1 MRTILLC
8 ILIVFLFPC
17 GTQSQQQRLVKILVT
32 SPHIGNDSHRP
43 IADVMA
49 GCMIRELNRKGSL
62 EIIDREKSE
71 EYLRKTKR
79 PEWVNTRDLAV
90 EVGKALGA
98 DIVIYSSLG
107 KNYDT
112 FAYSIAFIEVE
123 RDVIQ
128 RIIRDS
134 FLESASPSEIGMK
147 IKEDMAKFMQYI
159 PLPSELADPGSIFR
173 EETVN
178 PDDLPK
184 TAEIELPRMDR
195 HGVMEQLLSYYR
207 TFPGE
212 IEFQKLELENMATQL
227 PTDLDRNDEELVKTF
242 TRLEMFGKFAIRY
255 NLQVYLIKDCSTR
268 ALNVLLANKIP
279 IFLSL
284 NGQNI
289 SILNGY
295 NGLRS
300 DGDCFF
306 KNNFNEAFEA
316 LSITHREL
324 MAVMIILPKPG
335 KKGGIN
341 QEYLSTAISRYHN
354 DWDKA
359 PTLVEISQGFLDI
372 ITSGLEN

>member
-1 MRTILLC
+1 
-8 ILIVFLFPC
+8 
-17 GTQSQQQRLVKILVT
+17 
-32 SPHIGNDSHRP
+32 
-43 IADVMA
+43 MA

-184 TAEIELPRMDR
+184 TAEIELPRMDS
-195 HGVMEQLLSYYR
+195 HGVVEQLFSYYR
-207 TFPGE
+207 IFPCE
-212 IEFQKLELENMATQL
+212 LEYRKLELDSMATQL
-227 PTDLDRNDEELVKTF
+227 PMDLDKNDEELVKTF

-295 NGLRS
+295 TGLRS